1 MSTSAITTAEGYELK
16 DAIHKNCTAD
26 KADRHCLEAPSQ
38 SSEDNLR
45 TSTLKIQNAPA
56 QRAVS
61 MTSSSSATAAAAH
74 DTEFPSLVKA
84 ARANLIIFQV
94 SLVNFLASVST
105 GLIVVGLPHIASDLQ
120 LAEQL
125 YLWPSS
131 VFGLTAGAALLPA
144 GAVADVIGPRAME
157 LVGVTL
163 LGAFTLSCGLAS
175 SGIQL
180 VMFRAFQGVAVAMH
194 LPCSV
199 SLVTHYVPSGKRR
212 NIGFACLGLSMPLG
226 FSVGLVLG
234 GVLVDTIGWRLGFY
248 VAGAVMLVQA
258 VASFRIIPADARPE
272 NVLSKLKNEIDW
284 IGATIACAGLAMF
297 SYVLAVLST
306 DSNNLRQ
313 PSAIAILTISI
324 VLLVM
329 FPVWM
334 WRQERN
340 GQLALVPNY
349 LWKNK
354 AFSCVCALT
363 VLTWGVM
370 NSMELFASL

>member
-1 MSTSAITTAEGYELK
+1 MSTSAITTAEAYELK
-16 DAIHKNCTAD
+16 DPIHKNCTAD

-74 DTEFPSLVKA
+74 DTEFQSPGKA

-94 SLVNFLASVST
+94 SLINFLTSVST

-120 LAEQL
+120 LAEKL

-199 SLVTHYVPSGKRR
+199 SLVTHYVPTGKRR

-272 NVLSKLKNEIDW
+272 NVLSKLRNEIDW

-334 WRQERN
+334 WLQERN
-340 GQLALVPNY
+340 GQPALVPNY

>member
-1 MSTSAITTAEGYELK
+1 M
-16 DAIHKNCTAD
+16 
-26 KADRHCLEAPSQ
+26 
-38 SSEDNLR
+38 
-45 TSTLKIQNAPA
+45 
-56 QRAVS
+56 
-61 MTSSSSATAAAAH
+61 
-74 DTEFPSLVKA
+74 
-84 ARANLIIFQV
+84 
-94 SLVNFLASVST
+94 
-105 GLIVVGLPHIASDLQ
+105 GLPHIASDLQ

-258 VASFRIIPADARPE
+258 VASFRIISSGCSTR
-272 NVLSKLKNEIDW
+272 KR
-284 IGATIACAGLAMF
+284 
-297 SYVLAVLST
+297 AV
-306 DSNNLRQ
+306 
-313 PSAIAILTISI
+313 
-324 VLLVM
+324 
-329 FPVWM
+329 
-334 WRQERN
+334 
-340 GQLALVPNY
+340 
-349 LWKNK
+349 K
-354 AFSCVCALT
+354 A
-363 VLTWGVM
+363 
-370 NSMELFASL
+370 EE